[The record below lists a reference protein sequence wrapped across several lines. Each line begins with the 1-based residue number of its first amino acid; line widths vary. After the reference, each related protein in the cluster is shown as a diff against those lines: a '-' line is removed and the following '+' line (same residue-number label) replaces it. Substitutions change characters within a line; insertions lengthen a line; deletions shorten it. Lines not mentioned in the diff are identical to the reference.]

1 MRSHLARGLA
11 TNVEQDKSLPEATV
25 ISRAG
30 ASLSPWPSEVGGG
43 KGRSANL
50 EPGHHG
56 SEGKW
61 VDSKALKCKEQT
73 PERALGANHSH
84 ALSGTRATSGPQKG

>member
-1 MRSHLARGLA
+1 MRSHWARGLA

-25 ISRAG
+25 LSRVG

-43 KGRSANL
+43 KGHSANL

-61 VDSKALKCKEQT
+61 VGSRAFKCKKQT
-73 PERALGANHSH
+73 PKRALGANHRD
-84 ALSGTRATSGPQKG
+84 ALSGARATSGPQKG